1 MITSQHFPD
10 TESDDDEDR
19 FIEGIWCL
27 HYIKNIYGTFY
38 YPNGTAVVVYIGT
51 FNYARTENDSTV
63 PDPVFQTNEQLT
75 HTER

>member
-27 HYIKNIYGTFY
+27 HYMNPFYGTFY
-38 YPNGTAVVVYIGT
+38 YPNGTKVVVYTGT
-51 FNYARTENDSTV
+51 FNYARTENNYTG
-63 PDPVFQTNEQLT
+63 PDPIYQTDEQLT